1 MVPNRWL
8 IGERALSGTP
18 RSLVP
23 ELVRRSSRRL
33 EPCYDA
39 TKKIG
44 RLCSDEPGARFERGM
59 GNRARFAGAA
69 PLTPMGEPSQEE
81 LLRTL
86 ESHYFG
92 PEMQERAE
100 IEALPVLLSGVR
112 TFVDVGAALGQY
124 TFFANKAMQGGIIYA
139 IEADPVRASRLGQL
153 SKEWKGNTGSNEIVV
168 LNQAISDSVGKCSF
182 FVTDGDRSGGLF
194 PVDGLPGTGAGSFDW
209 REITVEATTLDAL
222 FEGRPPPDLVKI
234 DIEGGEYRAL
244 QGAEGMLREGRTR
257 FMVEVHP
264 WGDPTIR
271 KRASDVFDLMAGFHY
286 DFRRLHHHWLFA
298 RSGATM
304 IAWAKNRLI
313 HLVFDHPVVT
323 GAVRRVMR
331 ATTGPR

>member
-1 MVPNRWL
+1 
-8 IGERALSGTP
+8 
-18 RSLVP
+18 
-23 ELVRRSSRRL
+23 
-33 EPCYDA
+33 
-39 TKKIG
+39 
-44 RLCSDEPGARFERGM
+44 
-59 GNRARFAGAA
+59 
-69 PLTPMGEPSQEE
+69 MGEPSQED

-92 PEMQERAE
+92 PNMQERAE
-100 IEALPVLLSGVR
+100 IEALPRLLSGVR

-124 TFFANKAMQGGIIYA
+124 TFFANRAMRGGVIYA
-139 IEADPVRASRLGQL
+139 IEADPFRAERLGQL
-153 SKEWKGNTGSNEIVV
+153 SKEWKGNAESNDIVV
-168 LNQAISDSVGKCSF
+168 LNKAVSDSVGKSSF

-194 PVDGLPGTGAGSFDW
+194 PVDGLPGAGAGSFDW
-209 REITVEATTLDAL
+209 REITVEATTLDTL
-222 FEGRPPPDLVKI
+222 FEGLPPPDLVKI

-244 QGAEGMLREGRTR
+244 RGAEGLLREGRTR

-298 RSGATM
+298 RSGGTVS
-304 IAWAKNRLI
+304 AWAKNRLI

-323 GAVRRVMR
+323 GAVRRVAR
-331 ATTGPR
+331 ATIGPR